1 METVDWYQ
9 AHYISRAHQEQQ
21 NREVTLVVPRGT
33 IVVTIDTEQGS
44 QDLYQLLYEYR
55 RMFFLMTGKA
65 IVKGNVFIGT
75 NISKA
80 VMDSLQVRMLPTA
93 YKDVALK
100 QLRLFDI
107 EWTIVRLLY
116 PEHLNHIIIADT
128 ETR

>member
-1 METVDWYQ
+1 
-9 AHYISRAHQEQQ
+9 
-21 NREVTLVVPRGT
+21 
-33 IVVTIDTEQGS
+33 
-44 QDLYQLLYEYR
+44 
-55 RMFFLMTGKA
+55 MFFLMTGKA